1 MTMPKLFQVVT
12 LYRMQEGSGE
22 TLYRVRVQEVGPNTL
37 VLEVPLGPK
46 SIPVRIPPANEF
58 AWAIR
63 LSTARSY
70 TFTTV
75 ALDVEGGDIPQLVV
89 ATPRQEDIRKVQRRN
104 FFRVPV
110 ALEGKLKLPDSR
122 GARLHVCDL
131 SGGGFSF
138 KSRLPWLTLEQ
149 DLSGTI
155 RLPRATWNL
164 PPSCGAWNIWRR
176 YSSICMGWN
185 SPNSSTPTATRSSNT
200 ASNVKANSS
209 ESLPRDKLGIKG
221 EC

>member
-46 SIPVRIPPANEF
+46 SIPVRIPAGERV
-58 AWAIR
+58 R
-63 LSTARSY
+63 LGYTIEHRAFY

-75 ALDVEGGDIPQLVV
+75 ALDVEGEDIPQLVV

-110 ALEGKLKLPDSR
+110 ALEGKLKRPDGR
-122 GARLHVCDL
+122 GVPVHVCDL

-138 KSRLPWLTLEQ
+138 KSRLPWLALEQ
-149 DLSGTI
+149 ELSGTI
-155 RLPRATWNL
+155 RLPQSDVEFAAIVRRLEYLEEVQLHLYGLEFTQLLNAHRNKIVKYCL
-164 PPSCGAWNIWRR
+164 ERQSKLLRISPP
-176 YSSICMGWN
+176 
-185 SPNSSTPTATRSSNT
+185 
-200 ASNVKANSS
+200 
-209 ESLPRDKLGIKG
+209 
-221 EC
+221 